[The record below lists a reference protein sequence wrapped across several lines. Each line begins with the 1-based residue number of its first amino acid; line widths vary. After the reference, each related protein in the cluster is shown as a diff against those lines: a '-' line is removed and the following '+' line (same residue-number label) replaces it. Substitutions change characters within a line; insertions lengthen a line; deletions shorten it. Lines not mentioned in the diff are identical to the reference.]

1 MRERLKI
8 TQQLWERLIKFRLEL
23 IYLNKMNPKEVV
35 LADRFS
41 VTGSLNSIK
50 DCWDKLTAIWLLP

>member
-1 MRERLKI
+1 
-8 TQQLWERLIKFRLEL
+8 
-23 IYLNKMNPKEVV
+23 MNPKEVV

-50 DCWDKLTAIWLLP
+50 DCWDKLIAIGPKYGYFPKPAKSCSERKTIG